1 MSDQI
6 YSHILLSQAL
16 CFANG
21 KIRSEEKSE
30 KSKFLSSLALL
41 LNGDASCTAVYVHL
55 QEKTVLIARNEAV
68 SHEDQRYF
76 DRFFSLMRIYSSVC
90 FDRNFTKT
98 STDAYQL
105 LSSLVYEYNARK
117 IIKRF
122 SSSKNV
128 IVDRLKKFVH
138 SNPDHTRFIHEL
150 QSNSKVYREKP
161 TTTEK
166 IDLISKNRSV
176 ESYVEYIFSSIDR
189 FLLAYDKLIEN
200 RNNFA
205 DEHIDHAVC
214 FGQLLYQSRLF
225 LFILTTLDDGTSAGE
240 YYFEKISAHGRSL
253 NLILKCLF
261 KRKDDLAM
269 IYKQITWKLIPS
281 MEQQITLNVIPKQA
295 CQSLF
300 DKFAS
305 SRASKNV
312 EEPNFDDFYREH
324 SSPLQLHDKN
334 RFVSMHRHAEILLVD
349 YLLTNEI
356 NETHGVKEI
365 EIGISKLP
373 CLLCSFYVK
382 ELNEKYNRCFFS
394 SNSSNGKIYGK
405 WLLRETED
413 SSIIESIDRKLVDKL
428 EHAIQKLYLNSER
441 SGPKKSGDSDTMY
454 TSIEE
459 DQFDQFWSSR
469 TELIGVSS
477 TKTN

>member
-21 KIRSEEKSE
+21 KIRSEQKSE

-55 QEKTVLIARNEAV
+55 QEKTVLIARNEAI
-68 SHEDQRYF
+68 SHEDRRYF
-76 DRFFSLMRIYSSVC
+76 DRFFSLIRIYSSVC

-98 STDAYQL
+98 SADVYQL
-105 LSSLVYEYNARK
+105 LCSLVYEYNARK
-117 IIKRF
+117 MMKRF

-138 SNPDHTRFIHEL
+138 SNPDPTRFMQEL

-161 TTTEK
+161 ATTEK
-166 IDLISKNRSV
+166 IGLLSKNASA
-176 ESYVEYIFSSIDR
+176 ESYVEFIFSTIKN
-189 FLLAYDKLIEN
+189 FLLAYDRLIEN
-200 RNNFA
+200 RNNIA
-205 DEHIDHAVC
+205 DEHIDHAVR
-214 FGQLLYQSRLF
+214 FARLLYQSRLF
-225 LFILTTLDDGTSAGE
+225 SFILDTIDDGTGAGA
-240 YYFEKISAHGRSL
+240 YYFEKISAHERSL
-253 NLILKCLF
+253 NLIIKSLF

-269 IYKQITWKLIPS
+269 IYKQITWKLIPLI
-281 MEQQITLNVIPKQA
+281 EQQIKLNVIPKEA
-295 CQSLF
+295 CQILF

-305 SRASKNV
+305 SSPSKNV
-312 EEPNFDDFYREH
+312 EEPKFDDFYQEY
-324 SSPLQLHDKN
+324 SSQLKLHDEN
-334 RFVSMHRHAEILLVD
+334 RFVPMHTHAEILLID
-349 YLLTNEI
+349 YLLTNGI
-356 NETHGVKEI
+356 NETYGLKEI

-382 ELNEKYNRCFFS
+382 ELNEKYNRRFFS

-405 WLLRETED
+405 WLLRKNED
-413 SSIIESIDRKLVDKL
+413 SSIIESIDRKLIDKL
-428 EHAIQKLYLNSER
+428 EHAIRKLYLDSDR
-441 SGPKKSGDSDTMY
+441 SGPKTSGESDTMY

-459 DQFDQFWSSR
+459 DQFDEYLSSEM
-469 TELIGVSS
+469 ELIRVS
-477 TKTN
+477 